1 MCGVIMDILLVP
13 YRVVSG
19 MLLGDGFYHG
29 NWSVKRS
36 KKACPYLM
44 HLNIHLV
51 SYEENT
57 TMSIVK
63 GQANRDKLSS
73 VVASNNKQ

>member
-1 MCGVIMDILLVP
+1 
-13 YRVVSG
+13 
-19 MLLGDGFYHG
+19 
-29 NWSVKRS
+29 
-36 KKACPYLM
+36 M